1 MPEKRIR
8 IARILVT
15 IPALFLAIG
24 PPIADF
30 NATHATNPLW
40 PGHARLHMVWLVCT
54 NSLIALLA
62 LAALWRTPQQ
72 PERGRLLLAATLV
85 GAVLLGFFVA
95 AATESAYAGTLADPN
110 GIPFQVGP
118 LDANLFAFSVC
129 AALLAV
135 AVGLARRRAPS

>member
-1 MPEKRIR
+1 MPEKRIK

-15 IPALFLAIG
+15 MPALFLAIG
-24 PPIADF
+24 PPLADF

-62 LAALWRTPQQ
+62 LAVLWRAPQQ
-72 PERGRLLLAATLV
+72 PKSAPILLAAARV

-95 AATESAYAGTLADPN
+95 AATQGAYAGTLTDPN
-110 GIPFQVGP
+110 GIPFHIGP
-118 LDANLFAFSVC
+118 LDANLAAFSVC

-135 AVGLARRRAPS
+135 GVVLGRK